1 MRECETISIDE
12 CSASDYGSKLVGC
25 LAHARRKFKEALV
38 AQGKHKA
45 GKVSKVDMALSMIAK
60 LYRIETQIQALSLE
74 ERRYVRRTQ
83 SQAQLALLKQWLDKS
98 VQQVSK
104 ESPLG
109 KAIHYCLN
117 QRSVLSRYTENSQL
131 NIYNNRA
138 EQAVKPFVIGHKNW
152 LFNHNH
158 RGAETSAIFY
168 SIIKMAKAN
177 ELTPFDYIEHC
188 LEQLSNSNSDLNSLL
203 HWQVKLGKA

>member
-1 MRECETISIDE
+1 M
-12 CSASDYGSKLVGC
+12 
-25 LAHARRKFKEALV
+25 